1 MSFYANTQTTGVS
14 MEELSK
20 RTPAAFATRPHES
33 CSARYGYIDSQRL
46 ISYFLDEGYSV
57 ADSRGGQRGSSREYG
72 MHTIRMRAPSTTVIV
87 GDLYPEVVLTNSHD
101 KSSRAILDLGIYR
114 GACSNGLVVGTSA
127 GLRFSIP
134 HVGDQREAVITAA
147 AKAME
152 YVPRLKEVVGA
163 WSGRMMSA
171 DEMLEFNRRALI
183 IKPSKGEV
191 NLLVPRRQEDYADTL
206 WNVFNRAQENILTG
220 GTPYSNER
228 GRQLRTRPV
237 GSVRK
242 ALDTNQRLWEL
253 AEEFLPN

>member
-1 MSFYANTQTTGVS
+1 
-14 MEELSK
+14 MEELS
-20 RTPAAFATRPHES
+20 RHTPAAFATRPHEK
-33 CSARYGYIDSQRL
+33 CSPRYGYIDTQRL
-46 ISYFLDEGYSV
+46 VSYFLDEGYSV

-72 MHTIRMRAPSTTVIV
+72 MHTIRMRAPSKTVIV
-87 GDLYPEVVLTNSHD
+87 GDLYPEIVLTNSHD

-134 HVGDQREAVITAA
+134 HVGDQRDAVITAA
-147 AKAME
+147 GKAME
-152 YVPRLKEVVGA
+152 YVPKLQEVVGD
-163 WSGRMMSA
+163 WSQRWLTSP
-171 DEMLEFNRRALI
+171 ELKEFNRRALI

-191 NLLVPRRQEDYADTL
+191 DLTVCRRNEDSADHL
-206 WNVFNRAQENILTG
+206 WNVFNRVQENVLSG
-220 GTPYSNER
+220 GMTYRSEK
-228 GRQLRTRPV
+228 GRHIRTRPV

>member
-1 MSFYANTQTTGVS
+1 MSFYANTQTKGIS
-14 MEELSK
+14 LAELSS
-20 RTPAAFATRPHES
+20 RTPAAFATRPHEK
-33 CSARYGYIDSQRL
+33 CSARYGYIDTQRL
-46 ISYFLDEGYSV
+46 LNYFMDEGYSV
-57 ADSRGGQRGSSREYG
+57 AESRGGLRGSSRDYG

-87 GDLYPEVVLTNSHD
+87 GDLYPEIVLTNSHD

-134 HVGDQREAVITAA
+134 HVGDQREAVIAA
-147 AKAME
+147 ATKAME
-152 YVPRLKEVVGA
+152 YVPRLQEVVGG
-163 WSGRMMSA
+163 WSQRWLTKE
-171 DEMLEFNRRALI
+171 EMQEFNRRALI

-191 NLLVPRRQEDYADTL
+191 DLTMCRRTEDSANHL
-206 WNVFNRAQENILTG
+206 WNVFNRVQENALNG
-220 GTPYSNER
+220 GMTYRSAK
-228 GRQLRTRPV
+228 GRHLSTRPV